1 MDYFNAK
8 IKIFDSTHFSVT
20 TYNYRNK
27 IDYTNENDK
36 KQLKLSDLDDW
47 EYTPSLYDKI
57 SDIKRSIEVS
67 RNRAKNMIY
76 DYARTNDFEY
86 FVTMTFN
93 PDKVDSFNYAECSKK
108 LSQWLNNIRKRISP
122 DIRYLFVPEL
132 HKSGRYHFHGLIA
145 NIGNLELVDSGKR
158 TSSGN
163 TIFNIGSYNLGFTT
177 ATRITDKHRTATY
190 IGKYITKEL
199 SGHLKNKKHYWA
211 SRNLVLPEVKNLTVE
226 QLLEMGFDKEFLEN
240 NSIYSKTVEYD
251 VNGQNRKVSFYEFE
265 KNE

>member
-93 PDKVDSFNYAECSKK
+93 PDKVDSFNYVACSQK
-108 LSQWLNNIRKRISP
+108 LSDWLKNLRRRVAP

-132 HKSGRYHFHGLIA
+132 HKSGRYHFHGI
-145 NIGNLELVDSGKR
+145 LVRESQG
-158 TSSGN
+158 
-163 TIFNIGSYNLGFTT
+163 Y
-177 ATRITDKHRTATY
+177 
-190 IGKYITKEL
+190 
-199 SGHLKNKKHYWA
+199 
-211 SRNLVLPEVKNLTVE
+211 LPA
-226 QLLEMGFDKEFLEN
+226 
-240 NSIYSKTVEYD
+240 
-251 VNGQNRKVSFYEFE
+251 
-265 KNE
+265 